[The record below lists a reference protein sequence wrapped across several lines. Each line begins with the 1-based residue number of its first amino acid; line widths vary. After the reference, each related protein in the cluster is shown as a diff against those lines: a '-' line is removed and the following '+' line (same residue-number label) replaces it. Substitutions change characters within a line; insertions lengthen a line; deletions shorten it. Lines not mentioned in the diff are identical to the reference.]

1 MSTGHLSGPL
11 PHARIL
17 FGVVF
22 VAALPVASYAT
33 GETVGAFRMF
43 TDLTEYRLT
52 LDVVSPQGR
61 RNVPLSRLAPH
72 LGRDARRVILPAAR
86 GFVGETNSEL
96 LAAGLE
102 DLGRLVCA
110 LEADA
115 SSVELLLHRRRAE
128 GPMPPR
134 REHVACD

>member
-1 MSTGHLSGPL
+1 MSTRDLSGSL
-11 PHARIL
+11 PHGRIL

-43 TDLTEYRLT
+43 TDLTEYRLII
-52 LDVVSPQGR
+52 DVVSPEGR
-61 RNVPLSRLAPH
+61 RNMPLNRLAPH
-72 LGRDARRVILPAAR
+72 LGRDARRVILPAAQ

-96 LAAGLE
+96 LAAGLD

-110 LEADA
+110 LERDA
-115 SSVELLLHRRRAE
+115 SSVELSLGRRRAE
-128 GPMPPR
+128 GPLPAR
-134 REHVACD
+134 RAQTACR